1 MCTVSINVN
10 EKLLQ
15 DVLPELDNMGA
26 IKQWVQQLVN
36 LRVQELAHS
45 QDEVMDV
52 ESARAMVHKAIQEEY
67 AKA

>member
-1 MCTVSINVN
+1 MCTVSIDVN

-15 DVLPELDNMGA
+15 DVLSELDNMGA

-36 LRVQELAHS
+36 HRVQELADS

-52 ESARAMVHKAIQEEY
+52 ETARRKLHQMIKEVY
-67 AKA
+67 AQP

>member
-1 MCTVSINVN
+1 MCTVNINVN

-15 DVLPELDNMGA
+15 NILPELDNMGA

-36 LRVQELAHS
+36 HRVQELADS
-45 QDEVMDV
+45 QDEVIDV
-52 ESARAMVHKAIQEEY
+52 ETARAMVHKAIQEEY

>member
-36 LRVQELAHS
+36 LRIQELAHS

-52 ESARAMVHKAIQEEY
+52 ETARRKLHQMIKDVY
-67 AKA
+67 A

>member
-52 ESARAMVHKAIQEEY
+52 ETARRKLHQMIKDVY
-67 AKA
+67 A